1 MKRTRHNPK
10 ASYKNHGAKLR
21 QHKKLITEAS
31 LYVKKKKKNLCS
43 DLSYCVDELLV
54 MGDVQMIK
62 DFIQEMMQA
71 MEKTNLGLMN

>member
-1 MKRTRHNPK
+1 M
-10 ASYKNHGAKLR
+10 L
-21 QHKKLITEAS
+21 
-31 LYVKKKKKNLCS
+31 KKKKKNLCS